1 MANKT
6 LSLEGKIT
14 IFKSLAISKIVY
26 LALLSIVPKNVIFE
40 LKEIQ
45 NKFLWS
51 NKKSKI
57 KSSTLCNDYKNA
69 GLKNVDTEL
78 KFISLKCL

>member
-57 KSSTLCNDYKNA
+57 KSSTLCNDYKNV
-69 GLKNVDTEL
+69 GLKNVNTEL